1 MTVPSQKIA
10 NRRPLITQVSQRL
23 ISDIRKGIL
32 PVGKRLPGDR
42 VLAERFGTS
51 RGTIIEALKLLMEQN
66 YLQRV
71 SHSGTFVTY
80 DGSKEKK
87 TLRLLLPFPEK
98 SISVEAVHSLENWW
112 ISSEIQRGIVDECML
127 QGAEMTFQ
135 HFSEAED
142 EITLSSYIRTS
153 ARFDGAIFIGWQLG
167 RLCERMVAHSK
178 RCVQINLPDPL
189 NNRQG
194 CAISYDLKYSMEIL
208 LDYLLK
214 QCQYRRLVFIN
225 ESDEFPVVQTYVRAK
240 HDAISAYLKEKYP
253 NVEFA
258 FCVIDE
264 SNEERAGAV
273 LRQYYAPDTCLV
285 NLYTVMMPL
294 IYRMVQQ
301 EGLTI
306 GSDVGIVGSGSGIV
320 FTNLNPAATYLHID
334 FYDLGRNSCRLI
346 CESVHDNGTMP
357 DYVELRNSKL
367 IKGESTKT

>member
-1 MTVPSQKIA
+1 MATSSQKIE

-71 SHSGTFVTY
+71 PQSGTFVTY

-98 SISVEAVHSLENWW
+98 SISPEAVHSPENWW

-135 HFSEAED
+135 HYSEGED
-142 EITLSSYIRTS
+142 EVTLNSHIRTS

-167 RLCERMVAHSK
+167 RLCERMVAHNK

-189 NNRQG
+189 HNRQG
-194 CAISYDLKYSMEIL
+194 CAISYDLKYSVEIL
-208 LDYLLK
+208 LDYLLE
-214 QCQYRRLVFIN
+214 QCRYRRLVFIN
-225 ESDEFPVVQTYVRAK
+225 ESDEFPVVQAYVRAK
-240 HDAISAYLKEKYP
+240 HDAISSYLNEKHP
-253 NVEFA
+253 DVEFE

-264 SNEERAGAV
+264 PDEKKTGDA

-285 NLYTVMMPL
+285 NLYTVTMPSV
-294 IYRMVQQ
+294 YRMIQQ
-301 EGLTI
+301 EGLAI
-306 GSDVGIVGSGSGIV
+306 GRDVGIVGSGSGIV
-320 FTNLNPAATYLHID
+320 FTNLNPAATYLYID
-334 FYDLGRNSCRLI
+334 FYDLGRNACRLI
-346 CESVHDNGTMP
+346 CESVHNDDAMP
-357 DYVELRNSKL
+357 DYVELKNSKL
-367 IKGESTKT
+367 IKGESTKI